1 MRGVANPNTGFIC
14 RLLEF
19 GQRIG
24 LPSNQK
30 PMAPLR
36 LYRMSPWYGA
46 PVARPIDGELSAAE
60 LDTRSAFVLHVAPQD
75 GADPQALYVWVG
87 ARAHEEYSKAA
98 HRWAAQLSKFEGA
111 PPAAEVAQG
120 AEPASFWEAL
130 GGAPAEPPAKLARY
144 DNDYGVGKVP
154 CLTPQAPALS
164 LPSSG
169 AAFDAPMRQSSS
181 LILDESGKTARTMSG
196 DILRDDTPAD
206 AKSPPKEN
214 VAELYMHP
222 EWEELEMFDSDDLD
236 EDGASAPASAPRSA
250 PLPPAAPAAPALC
263 PWSDARPLTS
273 LCSRGALRDVFGAAR
288 GGRGAA
294 GARDDDAEQGGG
306 GGARLGQRDGRHHQ
320 LPDRRGL
327 RRGDFGRAGLGLAV
341 SAPPAGVADTPAP
354 ALPPRSGRGCAGGR
368 SPRG

>member
-1 MRGVANPNTGFIC
+1 MIKTVRGVANPNTGFIC

-46 PVARPIDGELSAAE
+46 PVARPIDGELSSSE

-87 ARAHEEYSKAA
+87 ARAHDEYSKAA

-236 EDGASAPASAPRSA
+236 EDGASATASAPRSA
-250 PLPPAAPAAPALC
+250 PPRRPHRPRRPRRPTHCDASRPSQESLRCTRTAPSASSCGWGPTRRRARRRPSTAAPSSSRRASTRTRSSP
-263 PWSDARPLTS
+263 SSTRARRTRPS
-273 LCSRGALRDVFGAAR
+273 GATLSTA
-288 GGRGAA
+288 
-294 GARDDDAEQGGG
+294 DD
-306 GGARLGQRDGRHHQ
+306 
-320 LPDRRGL
+320 P
-327 RRGDFGRAGLGLAV
+327 
-341 SAPPAGVADTPAP
+341 GV
-354 ALPPRSGRGCAGGR
+354 
-368 SPRG
+368 

>member
-1 MRGVANPNTGFIC
+1 MTARYDEAFNLIKTVRGVANPNTGFIC

-46 PVARPIDGELSAAE
+46 PVARPIDGELSSAE

-75 GADPQALYVWVG
+75 GDDPQALYVWVG
-87 ARAHEEYSKAA
+87 ARAHDEYSKAA

-236 EDGASAPASAPRSA
+236 EDGASATASATASAPRSA
-250 PLPPAAPAAPALC
+250 PPPPP
-263 PWSDARPLTS
+263 PPPPPPHPL
-273 LCSRGALRDVFGAAR
+273 
-288 GGRGAA
+288 
-294 GARDDDAEQGGG
+294 
-306 GGARLGQRDGRHHQ
+306 
-320 LPDRRGL
+320 
-327 RRGDFGRAGLGLAV
+327 
-341 SAPPAGVADTPAP
+341 
-354 ALPPRSGRGCAGGR
+354 
-368 SPRG
+368 

>member
-1 MRGVANPNTGFIC
+1 MTARYDEAFNLIKTVRGVANPNTGFIC

-46 PVARPIDGELSAAE
+46 PVARPIDGELSSAE

-75 GADPQALYVWVG
+75 GDDPQALYVWVG
-87 ARAHEEYSKAA
+87 ARAHDEYSKAA

-236 EDGASAPASAPRSA
+236 EDGASATAPAPRSA
-250 PLPPAAPAAPALC
+250 PPPPP
-263 PWSDARPLTS
+263 PPPPPPHPL
-273 LCSRGALRDVFGAAR
+273 
-288 GGRGAA
+288 
-294 GARDDDAEQGGG
+294 
-306 GGARLGQRDGRHHQ
+306 
-320 LPDRRGL
+320 
-327 RRGDFGRAGLGLAV
+327 
-341 SAPPAGVADTPAP
+341 
-354 ALPPRSGRGCAGGR
+354 
-368 SPRG
+368 

>member
-46 PVARPIDGELSAAE
+46 PVARPIDGELSSAE

-87 ARAHEEYSKAA
+87 ARAHDEYSKAA

-236 EDGASAPASAPRSA
+236 EDGASATASATASAPRSA
-250 PLPPAAPAAPALC
+250 PPPPP
-263 PWSDARPLTS
+263 PPPPPPHPL
-273 LCSRGALRDVFGAAR
+273 
-288 GGRGAA
+288 
-294 GARDDDAEQGGG
+294 
-306 GGARLGQRDGRHHQ
+306 
-320 LPDRRGL
+320 
-327 RRGDFGRAGLGLAV
+327 
-341 SAPPAGVADTPAP
+341 
-354 ALPPRSGRGCAGGR
+354 
-368 SPRG
+368 